1 MTEIDNKRGTVL
13 AKLFLIHIPVALM
26 LVTGLLAVFLVI
38 HVLWPVLVSGGLVL
52 AGLLITV
59 ILHLQHVTIRIS
71 EEKIHVLYYPVRILA
86 NSYKR
91 IEITKELFAGGK
103 FSPSLLGLRHELV
116 LFEWAASG
124 EKASYPPVSLL
135 LFTKSDR
142 LKINELFNV

>member
-13 AKLFLIHIPVALM
+13 AKLFLIQIPVALI

-38 HVLWPVLVSGGLVL
+38 HVWWPVFVSGGLVL

-71 EEKIHVLYYPVRILA
+71 EDKIHVLYYPVRILS

-91 IEITKELFAGGK
+91 IEIPKDLFAGG
-103 FSPSLLGLRHELV
+103 GLRSSLFGLRRELI
-116 LFEWAASG
+116 LLEWAAGG

-135 LFTKSDR
+135 LFSKSDR
-142 LKINELFNV
+142 LEISKLFNV